1 MELTAAQRRIVFAVV
16 VFALAGLGVYVF
28 TSAGHGT
35 DGSGAA
41 GHHAAGQGAGGTGTG
56 GQGTPPA
63 STQPAASPS
72 VSSSSS
78 PAGAA
83 PTDTRNPDIYQW
95 LPFTKAGL
103 ASAASV
109 AVRFGAAYGTFSY
122 TEKAPAY
129 VASMRGLVTQQ
140 LSGQISAAYSAPG
153 VASLRASR
161 KQVSAGSAR
170 ITSLRAFGSSSVT
183 FIVAVTEQI
192 TATKNSGPLTT
203 SYAVTLTGGDT
214 SWRVSGLEY
223 EGAGNS

>member
-35 DGSGAA
+35 AGSGTA
-41 GHHAAGQGAGGTGTG
+41 GHHAAGSGTGGAG
-56 GQGTPPA
+56 GQGTPPV
-63 STQPAASPS
+63 STPPAASPS
-72 VSSSSS
+72 ASSSSS

-122 TEKAPAY
+122 TEKTPAY
-129 VASMRGLVTQQ
+129 VASMRSLVTQQ

-170 ITSLRAFGSSSVT
+170 ITSLRAFGPSSVT

-214 SWRVSGLEY
+214 SWQVSGLEY